1 MSNARRLPQA
11 RTRRQPCAR
20 CGRGIRPG
28 RGGVGLRDGRA
39 VCAACADTGVL
50 SRRLPC
56 GHVSVAG
63 MLVINEGGGL
73 RCPACASEHTV
84 DYLTRKEG

>member
-1 MSNARRLPQA
+1 VSNTRHVARA

-63 MLVINEGGGL
+63 MLVIDEGGSV
-73 RCPACASEHTV
+73 RCPRCADSYTV